1 MLTALRATNWLEL
14 EPQQTDRASLHVILL
29 SAAAAG
35 VATNTRDRVVIIN
48 LVMITVLVV

>member
-29 SAAAAG
+29 SAAG
-35 VATNTRDRVVIIN
+35 VAPNTRDRVVIIN